1 VVGLDIAGL
10 REAALPGVLRGRSIV
25 KDYFVLDGGTVP
37 RLLSE
42 VAGPSARVGPLFRV
56 GGDRYVLGTIPFDFA
71 QLREE
76 LRNGKTVTE
85 LTAWSPPS
93 Q

>member
-1 VVGLDIAGL
+1 
-10 REAALPGVLRGRSIV
+10 VLRGRSIV
-25 KDYFVLDGGTVP
+25 KDYFVLDGGT
-37 RLLSE
+37 
-42 VAGPSARVGPLFRV
+42 GSALTVRGSRAVCRVGPLFRV
-56 GGDRYVLGTIPFDFA
+56 GGDRYVLGTIPFDLA

-76 LRNGKTVTE
+76 LRNGKTDTE

>member
-1 VVGLDIAGL
+1 VF
-10 REAALPGVLRGRSIV
+10 RGRSTA
-25 KDYFVLDGGTVP
+25 KDCFVLDGGTVP

-42 VAGPSARVGPLFRV
+42 VAGPSARFGPFFRV
-56 GGDRYVLGTIPFDFA
+56 GGDRDVLGAIPFDLA

-85 LTAWSPPS
+85 LTAWSPPT